1 MGTKRTYV
9 QVFVLLWK
17 RWQVSLYV
25 AGFLASLS
33 AATVMT
39 AAPWLV
45 RNQLSGS
52 KSAIGLTG
60 GLGVGTYVLGC
71 LIVGRYGRS
80 LDPKRFVILSQIIAC
95 VLWTAIGFVPR
106 LWMLFALLVIQ
117 GLAGS
122 LFWGPMMGWVSTGH
136 EGKRLNKSLGTFNLC
151 WSVGAILG
159 CFMGGYLYNVEY
171 WLPFVICSC
180 STGAVFFFVVRVPA
194 PKYRRQP
201 GATQQAD
208 LPIQNPT
215 LRTYRIMSRIALFTS
230 TLGFGVAAAPLAILL
245 GSMSLTAEVHGI
257 TGATY
262 ALARTFAFF
271 LLVRTTRWHYKGG
284 FLWACQIFAAAMIF
298 AVGFCQAGWQV
309 VVCVG
314 AMGLSSA
321 VMYKSSQF
329 YWGSGGGQKSANLA
343 LHEAV
348 AGIGVVTG
356 SIGGGAL
363 AEWISIRRIYHVAAG
378 CMILAVLVETIVR
391 SAQIRRN
398 RVTPTYC

>member
-1 MGTKRTYV
+1 MA
-9 QVFVLLWK
+9 
-17 RWQVSLYV
+17 S
-25 AGFLASLS
+25 FLASLDV
-33 AATVMT
+33 ATVMT

-45 RNQLSGS
+45 RNDFSGS

-80 LDPKRFVILSQIIAC
+80 LKPKRFVMLSQIIVC
-95 VLWTAIGFVPR
+95 VLWASIGFVPR
-106 LWMLFALLVIQ
+106 LWMLFALLIVQ

-122 LFWGPMMGWVSTGH
+122 LFWGPMMGWISMGY
-136 EGKRLNKSLGTFNLC
+136 EGKRLNKRLGMFNLC
-151 WSVGAILG
+151 WSVGGILG
-159 CFMGGYLYNVEY
+159 CFLGGYLYNVEH

-180 STGAVFFFVVRVPA
+180 FAVAVVLFVVRVPA
-194 PKYRRQP
+194 PKCRRQP
-201 GATQQAD
+201 TGPQVDQ
-208 LPIQNPT
+208 PIQNRD
-215 LRTYRIMSRIALFTS
+215 LLAYRLMSRIALFTS
-230 TLGFGVAAAPLAILL
+230 ALGFGVVGAPLAILL

-262 ALARTFAFF
+262 ALARTFVFF

-284 FLWACQIFAAAMIF
+284 FLWACQVFAAAMIF
-298 AVGFCQAGWQV
+298 AVGFCQVGWQV

-314 AMGLSSA
+314 AMGLSAA

-329 YWGSGGGQKSANLA
+329 YWGSGGGGKSANLA

-363 AEWISIRRIYHVAAG
+363 AEWIGIRRVYPVAAG

-398 RVTPTYC
+398 RVTPTCC

>member
-1 MGTKRTYV
+1 LIVERTSA
-9 QVFVLLWK
+9 QVFALLWK
-17 RWQVSLYV
+17 RWQVPLYV
-25 AGFLASLS
+25 AGFLASLN

-39 AAPWLV
+39 AAPWLA
-45 RNQLSGS
+45 RNQFSGS
-52 KSAIGLTG
+52 KSTIGLTG

-80 LDPKRFVILSQIIAC
+80 LEPKRFVMLSQIIAC
-95 VLWTAIGFVPR
+95 ILWAAMGFVPR
-106 LWMLFALLVIQ
+106 LWMLFALLVVQ

-122 LFWGPMMGWVSTGH
+122 LFWGPMMGWISTGH
-136 EGKRLNKSLGTFNLC
+136 EGKRLNKRLGMFNLC

-159 CFMGGYLYNVEY
+159 CFLGGRLYDVEH

-180 STGAVFFFVVRVPA
+180 CAGVVFVFVVRVPA

-201 GATQQAD
+201 AGPHVDQ
-208 LPIQNPT
+208 PIQNPD
-215 LRTYRIMSRIALFTS
+215 LLAYRLMSRIALFTS
-230 TLGFGVAAAPLAILL
+230 ALGFGVVGAPLAILL
-245 GSMSLTAEVHGI
+245 GSMSLTAEAHGI

-262 ALARTFAFF
+262 ALARTFVFF

-314 AMGLSSA
+314 AMGLAAA

-329 YWGSGGGQKSANLA
+329 YWGSGGGRKSANLA

-363 AEWISIRRIYHVAAG
+363 AEWIGIRGIYPAAAG

-391 SAQIRRN
+391 SAQLRRN
-398 RVTPTYC
+398 RATPTCC